1 MILQVHIDATT
12 EHVLRRISA
21 ATGRS
26 LEDLAEAAV
35 AEEAC
40 RALPI
45 GRPPVVHPLDLG
57 GCTIG
62 LVEQRDG
69 SVRVVP

>member
-1 MILQVHIDATT
+1 MILQVYVDPQT

-26 LEDLAEAAV
+26 MEELAEAAV

-40 RALPI
+40 RSLPTS
-45 GRPPVVHPLDLG
+45 RSPVVHPLDLG
-57 GCTIG
+57 SVTIG
-62 LVEQRDG
+62 MREQPDG
-69 SVRVVP
+69 SMEIVG

>member
-1 MILQVHIDATT
+1 MILQVYVDAQT

-35 AEEAC
+35 AEEAM
-40 RALPI
+40 RATPMP
-45 GRPPVVHPLDLG
+45 RSPVVHPLDLG
-57 GCTIG
+57 GVTIG
-62 LVEQRDG
+62 LAEQADG
-69 SVRVVP
+69 SMRVVP

>member
-1 MILQVHIDATT
+1 MILQVYVDATT
-12 EHVLRRISA
+12 EAVLRRISA

-40 RALPI
+40 RALPM
-45 GRPPVVHPLDLG
+45 GRAPVVHPLDLG

-62 LVEQRDG
+62 LAERPDG
-69 SVRVVP
+69 SIGIVP